1 MTAQKWGAP
10 TVLTTLTTTDA
21 AIANNA
27 NYHQTA
33 SADLIINNTSS
44 KELFIA
50 MEIVGTWAATPTEGG
65 IFRVWLLPSL
75 DGTNY
80 SDGGSVT
87 PSTQHSLALPVRAVT
102 TSQRIIAGQ
111 EGGIFIWPGSNK
123 VMFRNEA
130 GSQLNSGAVIKY
142 ALFSFDG

>member
-1 MTAQKWGAP
+1 MTAQKWGTP
-10 TVLTTLTTTDA
+10 LTLTTLTTTDA
-21 AIANNA
+21 AIAQAA
-27 NYHQTA
+27 NYHQTGGT
-33 SADLIINNTSS
+33 DLVIDNTTT
-44 KELFIA
+44 KELFIV

-65 IFRVWLLPSL
+65 LFRVWLLPSL

-102 TSQRIIAGQ
+102 TSQRVIAGH
-111 EGGIFIWPGSNK
+111 EGGVFIYPGENK

-130 GSQLNSGAVIKY
+130 GSQLASGAVIKY